1 MLECLR
7 TMVVN
12 SMIRLND
19 RMDGPSVSLGSKLS
33 DTKVSFAIFKRD
45 IKRLLV
51 NPVALVVTLGVCVI
65 PSLYAWYNIVA
76 NWDPYGNTQ
85 GIKIAIANNDQGT
98 QNDLVGELNAG
109 DKVVDQLKEND
120 QLGWTFVDSAA
131 DAKEGVESGE
141 YYAAIVIPKNFSDNL
156 VSMLDGNY
164 RQPKLTYYVNEKKS
178 AIAPKVTDT
187 GANTIEEQINSEFVS
202 TVGETVAG
210 IAKDAGIDFKDKTAQ
225 VQDSLTSSV
234 SEASGTLSEVRDSIN
249 DMNTAIDKTNGAI
262 VSADVAL
269 AGLQGQAPSLTQAI
283 SQGNDL
289 LGEAR
294 TTAGKSIT
302 LLSKALSEGSVAL
315 SKTSASANAAV
326 GKMTGALTST
336 TARIDNSLESLQTT
350 IDHNNALI
358 DRLQKLADSVPTG
371 SEEIN
376 ALIASTIDT
385 LRGQNES
392 LQTVKDNLSAQS
404 SAIANDASAVSS
416 ASDAIN
422 TAIQT
427 GTTNI
432 SQAQTDLGQNALP
445 KASSALDSF
454 SVVSGDLTGIVS
466 GLTPTIAN
474 ARGMLSQL
482 DATLKQA
489 KTTLSQTDASLAKVQ
504 DKLATAANDIAALQT
519 SESMS
524 ELADLVGVD
533 VDDVAD
539 FMASPVELTSKSIY
553 PVKSFGSGIAPFYTN
568 LALWVGGY
576 VLIAIYKLEVDREG
590 IGSFTAHQGYF
601 GRWLLLVIL
610 GAFQAIIVTV
620 GDLVIGVQCINP
632 VLFVLGGIAI
642 SFTYVNIIYALSTTF
657 KHIGKA
663 IGVILVIVQIPGSS
677 GMYPIEMMPGF
688 FQWLHPLLP
697 FTYGINLL
705 RETVG
710 GMYSF
715 NYLFNLCILS
725 VFLAI
730 ALFIGLQLRP
740 LLLNLNLLFDKQLS
754 TTGLMICE
762 SNDLPRQRYSLR
774 TAMRVMLDSASYRR
788 ELLEHAVAFE
798 HRYPYFIKGGFAA
811 VVGVQVLIFVLSTVL
826 DVDNN
831 GKVILLVIWII
842 SVIVICGWLIN
853 IEYIR
858 ASLNTQMRI
867 SALSDEDLRREMREH
882 TAAIPAAR
890 RMFGLNASERG
901 SKSKDQVA
909 DQSIHHN
916 MHHVPA
922 NGDDTFVMNEDGAPL
937 GKHSKGGEA

>member
-1 MLECLR
+1 
-7 TMVVN
+7 
-12 SMIRLND
+12 
-19 RMDGPSVSLGSKLS
+19 MDGPSVSLGSKLS
-33 DTKVSFAIFKRD
+33 NAKVSFAIFKRD
-45 IKRLLV
+45 IKRLLM

-98 QNDLVGELNAG
+98 QNDLVGKLNAG

-164 RQPKLTYYVNEKKS
+164 HQPKLTYYVNEKKS

-210 IAKDAGIDFKDKTAQ
+210 IAKDAGIDLKDKATQ
-225 VQDSLTSSV
+225 TQDSLAGSV
-234 SEASGTLSEVRDSIN
+234 SEASDTLGEVRDSIG
-249 DMNTAIDKTNGAI
+249 DMITAIDKTSSSIA
-262 VSADVAL
+262 SADAAL

-283 SQGNDL
+283 AQGNDL

-302 LLSKALSEGSVAL
+302 SLSKALSEGSIVL
-315 SKTSASANAAV
+315 SKTSASANAAI
-326 GKMTGALTST
+326 GKLTGTVTST
-336 TARIDNSLESLQTT
+336 TTRIDNSLESLQAT
-350 IDHNNALI
+350 IDHNKAVIGHLEI
-358 DRLQKLADSVPTG
+358 LANDTSTG
-371 SEEIN
+371 SEEID
-376 ALIASTIDT
+376 ARIVSTIDL
-385 LRGQNES
+385 LREQNEK
-392 LQTVKDNLSAQS
+392 LQSIKDGLSAQS
-404 SAIANDASAVSS
+404 SAMANDAAAVSG

-422 TAIQT
+422 NAIQA
-427 GTTNI
+427 GATNLG
-432 SQAQTDLGQNALP
+432 QAQTDLGQNALP

-454 SVVSGDLTGIVS
+454 AAVSGDLTGIVS
-466 GLTPTIAN
+466 GMTPTIAS
-474 ARGMLSQL
+474 ARGTLAQL

-519 SESMS
+519 SESMG
-524 ELADLVGVD
+524 ELADLMDVD
-533 VDDVAD
+533 VNDVAD

-590 IGSFTAHQGYF
+590 IGSFTARQGYF
-601 GRWLLLVIL
+601 GRWLLMVIL

-620 GDLVIGVQCINP
+620 GDLVIGVQCVNP
-632 VLFVLGGIAI
+632 LLFVLGGVAI

-688 FQWLHPLLP
+688 FQWLLP

-715 NYLFNLCILS
+715 NYLFNLCILV
-725 VFLAI
+725 VFLI
-730 ALFIGLQLRP
+730 VALFIGLQLRP

-774 TAMRVMLDSASYRR
+774 TAMRVMLDSDSYRR
-788 ELLEHAVAFE
+788 ELLDHAVAFE
-798 HRYPYFIKGGFAA
+798 HRYPYYIKGGFAA
-811 VVGVQVLIFVLSTVL
+811 VVGVQVLLFALSTVL
-826 DVDNN
+826 DIDNN
-831 GKVILLVIWII
+831 GKIILLVIWII

-901 SKSKDQVA
+901 SKSKDQAV
-909 DQSIHHN
+909 DQSIHHD
-916 MHHVPA
+916 MHHVSA
-922 NGDDTFVMNEDGAPL
+922 NGDDTFVMNEDGVPL

>member
-1 MLECLR
+1 
-7 TMVVN
+7 
-12 SMIRLND
+12 
-19 RMDGPSVSLGSKLS
+19 MDGPSVSLGSKLS
-33 DTKVSFAIFKRD
+33 NAKVSFAIFKRD

-85 GIKIAIANNDQGT
+85 GIKIAIANNDRGT

-109 DKVVDQLKEND
+109 DQVVDQLKEND
-120 QLGWTFVDSAA
+120 QLGWTFVDSAS

-164 RQPKLTYYVNEKKS
+164 HQPKLTYYVNEKKS

-187 GANTIEEQINSEFVS
+187 GASTIEEQINSEFVS
-202 TVGETVAG
+202 TVGETVSS
-210 IAKDAGIDFKDKTAQ
+210 IAKDAGVDLKDKATQ
-225 VQDSLTSSV
+225 TQDSLASSV
-234 SEASGTLSEVRDSIN
+234 SEASDTLGEVRDSIG
-249 DMNTAIDKTNGAI
+249 DMNAAIDKTSGAI
-262 VSADVAL
+262 ASADAAL
-269 AGLQGQAPSLTQAI
+269 AGMQGQAPSLTQAI

-294 TTAGKSIT
+294 TTAGNSIAS
-302 LLSKALSEGSVAL
+302 LSKALSEGSLAL
-315 SKTSASANAAV
+315 TKTSASANAAI
-326 GKMTGALTST
+326 GKLTGTVTST
-336 TARIDNSLESLQTT
+336 TTRIDNSLESLQAT
-350 IDHNNALI
+350 IDHNKAVIGHLEI
-358 DRLQKLADSVPTG
+358 LANDTSTG
-371 SEEIN
+371 SEEID
-376 ALIASTIDT
+376 ARIVSTINT
-385 LRGQNES
+385 LREQNEK
-392 LQTVKDNLSAQS
+392 LQSIKDGLSAQS
-404 SAIANDASAVSS
+404 SAMANDAAAVSG

-422 TAIQT
+422 NAIQT
-427 GTTNI
+427 GATNLG
-432 SQAQTDLGQNALP
+432 QAQTDLGQNALP

-454 SVVSGDLTGIVS
+454 AAVSGDLTGIVS
-466 GLTPTIAN
+466 GLTPTIAS
-474 ARGMLSQL
+474 ARGTLSQL
-482 DATLKQA
+482 NATLGQA
-489 KTTLSQTDASLAKVQ
+489 KTTLSQTDSSLAKVQ

-519 SESMS
+519 SESMG
-524 ELADLVGVD
+524 ELADLMGVD
-533 VDDVAD
+533 VNDVAD
-539 FMASPVELTSKSIY
+539 FMASPVELASKSIY
-553 PVKSFGSGIAPFYTN
+553 PVKSFGSGIA
-568 LALWVGGY
+568 
-576 VLIAIYKLEVDREG
+576 
-590 IGSFTAHQGYF
+590 QGYF
-601 GRWLLLVIL
+601 GRWLLMVIL
-610 GAFQAIIVTV
+610 GALQAIIVTV
-620 GDLVIGVQCINP
+620 GDLVIGVQCVNP
-632 VLFVLGGIAI
+632 LLFVLGGIAI

-715 NYLFNLCILS
+715 NYLFNLCILG
-725 VFLAI
+725 VFLI
-730 ALFIGLQLRP
+730 VALFIGLQLRP

-754 TTGLMICE
+754 TTGMMICE

-774 TAMRVMLDSASYRR
+774 TAMRVMLDSDSYRR
-788 ELLEHAVAFE
+788 ELLDHAVAFE
-798 HRYPYFIKGGFAA
+798 HRYPYYIKGGFAA
-811 VVGVQVLIFVLSTVL
+811 VVGVQVLLFVLSTVL
-826 DVDNN
+826 DIDNN
-831 GKVILLVIWII
+831 GKIILLVIWII
-842 SVIVICGWLIN
+842 SVIAICGWLIN

-890 RMFGLNASERG
+890 HMFGLNASERG
-901 SKSKDQVA
+901 AKGG
-909 DQSIHHN
+909 DQSTGRLPHIGSHHKSQGSDSTATN
-916 MHHVPA
+916 D
-922 NGDDTFVMNEDGAPL
+922 GDTTAL

>member
-1 MLECLR
+1 
-7 TMVVN
+7 
-12 SMIRLND
+12 
-19 RMDGPSVSLGSKLS
+19 MDGPSVSLGSKLS
-33 DTKVSFAIFKRD
+33 NAKVSFAIFKRD
-45 IKRLLV
+45 IKRLLM

-164 RQPKLTYYVNEKKS
+164 HQPKLTYYVNEKKS

-202 TVGETVAG
+202 TVGETVAS
-210 IAKDAGIDFKDKTAQ
+210 IAKDAGVDLKDKATQ
-225 VQDSLTSSV
+225 TQDSLTSSV
-234 SEASGTLSEVRDSIN
+234 SEASDTLGEVRDSIG
-249 DMNTAIDKTNGAI
+249 DMNAAIDKTSGAI
-262 VSADVAL
+262 APADAAL

-294 TTAGKSIT
+294 ATAGNSIT
-302 LLSKALSEGSVAL
+302 SLSKALSEGSLAL
-315 SKTSASANAAV
+315 TKTSASANAAI
-326 GKMTGALTST
+326 GKLTGTVTST
-336 TARIDNSLESLQTT
+336 TTRIDNSLESLQAT
-350 IDHNNALI
+350 IDHNKAVIGHLEILVN
-358 DRLQKLADSVPTG
+358 DTSTG
-371 SEEIN
+371 SEEID
-376 ALIASTIDT
+376 ARIVSTIDS
-385 LRGQNES
+385 LREQNQK
-392 LQTVKDNLSAQS
+392 LQSIKDGLSAQS
-404 SAIANDASAVSS
+404 SAMANDATAISN
-416 ASDAIN
+416 ASNALN
-422 TAIQT
+422 AAIQT
-427 GTTNI
+427 GTANLG
-432 SQAQTDLGQNALP
+432 QAQTDLGQNALP

-454 SVVSGDLTGIVS
+454 TAVSGDLTGIVS
-466 GLTPTIAN
+466 GMTPTIAS
-474 ARGMLSQL
+474 ARGTLAQL

-519 SESMS
+519 SESMG
-524 ELADLVGVD
+524 ELADLMDVD
-533 VDDVAD
+533 VNDVAD

-590 IGSFTAHQGYF
+590 IGSFTARQGYF

-610 GAFQAIIVTV
+610 GALQAIIVTV
-620 GDLVIGVQCINP
+620 GDLVIGVQCVNP
-632 VLFVLGGIAI
+632 LLFVLGGIAI

-715 NYLFNLCILS
+715 NYLFNLCVLG
-725 VFLAI
+725 VFLAV

-774 TAMRVMLDSASYRR
+774 TAMRVMLDSDSYRR
-788 ELLEHAVAFE
+788 ELLDHAVAFE
-798 HRYPYFIKGGFAA
+798 HRYPYYIKGGFAA
-811 VVGVQVLIFVLSTVL
+811 VVGVQVLLFVLSTVL
-826 DVDNN
+826 DIDNN
-831 GKVILLVIWII
+831 GKIILLVIWII
-842 SVIVICGWLIN
+842 SVIAICGWLIN

-901 SKSKDQVA
+901 AKGGEQPTSRLPHIGAHRKAQDA
-909 DQSIHHN
+909 
-916 MHHVPA
+916 
-922 NGDDTFVMNEDGAPL
+922 DGADNVNGNDGDTTPL

>member
-1 MLECLR
+1 
-7 TMVVN
+7 
-12 SMIRLND
+12 
-19 RMDGPSVSLGSKLS
+19 MDGPSVSLGSKLS
-33 DTKVSFAIFKRD
+33 NAKVSFAIFKRD

-98 QNDLVGELNAG
+98 QNDLVGDLNAG
-109 DKVVDQLKEND
+109 DQVVDQLKEND

-164 RQPKLTYYVNEKKS
+164 HQPKLTYYVNEKKS

-202 TVGETVAG
+202 TVGKTVAG
-210 IAKDAGIDFKDKTAQ
+210 VDLKDKATQ
-225 VQDSLTSSV
+225 TQDSLASSV
-234 SEASGTLSEVRDSIN
+234 SEASDTLGEVRDSIG
-249 DMNTAIDKTNGAI
+249 DMNAAIDKTSGAI
-262 VSADVAL
+262 ASADAAL

-289 LGEAR
+289 LSEAR
-294 TTAGKSIT
+294 STAGNSIT
-302 LLSKALSEGSVAL
+302 SLSKALSEGSLAL
-315 SKTSASANAAV
+315 TKTSASANAAI
-326 GKMTGALTST
+326 GKLTGAVTST
-336 TARIDNSLESLQTT
+336 TTRIDNSLESLQAT
-350 IDHNNALI
+350 IDHNKAVIGHLEI
-358 DRLQKLADSVPTG
+358 LANDTSTG
-371 SEEIN
+371 SEEID
-376 ALIASTIDT
+376 ARIVSTIDL
-385 LRGQNES
+385 LREQNEK
-392 LQTVKDNLSAQS
+392 LQSIKDGLSAQS
-404 SAIANDASAVSS
+404 SAMANDAAAVSG

-422 TAIQT
+422 NAIHT
-427 GTTNI
+427 GATNLG
-432 SQAQTDLGQNALP
+432 QAQTDLGQNALP

-454 SVVSGDLTGIVS
+454 AAVSGDLTGIVS
-466 GLTPTIAN
+466 GMTPTLAN
-474 ARGMLSQL
+474 ARGTLAQLS
-482 DATLKQA
+482 ATLGQA
-489 KTTLSQTDASLAKVQ
+489 KTTLSQTDSSLAKVQ

-519 SESMS
+519 SESMG
-524 ELADLVGVD
+524 ELADLMGVD
-533 VDDVAD
+533 VNDVAD

-590 IGSFTAHQGYF
+590 VGSFTARQGYF
-601 GRWLLLVIL
+601 GRWLLMVIL
-610 GAFQAIIVTV
+610 GALQAIIVTV
-620 GDLVIGVQCINP
+620 GDLVIGVQCVNP
-632 VLFVLGGIAI
+632 LLFVLGGIAI

-715 NYLFNLCILS
+715 NYLFNLCILG
-725 VFLAI
+725 VFLI
-730 ALFIGLQLRP
+730 VALFIGLQLRP

-754 TTGLMICE
+754 TTGMMICE

-774 TAMRVMLDSASYRR
+774 TAMRVMLDSDSYRR
-788 ELLEHAVAFE
+788 ELLDHAVAFE
-798 HRYPYFIKGGFAA
+798 HRYPYYIKGGFAA
-811 VVGVQVLIFVLSTVL
+811 VVGVQVLLFVLSTVL
-826 DVDNN
+826 DIDNN
-831 GKVILLVIWII
+831 GKIILLVIWII
-842 SVIVICGWLIN
+842 SVIAICGWLIN

-890 RMFGLNASERG
+890 HMFGLNASERG
-901 SKSKDQVA
+901 AKGG
-909 DQSIHHN
+909 DQSTGRLPHIGSHHKSQGSDSTATN
-916 MHHVPA
+916 D
-922 NGDDTFVMNEDGAPL
+922 GDTTAL

>member
-1 MLECLR
+1 
-7 TMVVN
+7 MVVD
-12 SMIRLND
+12 STIRFND

-33 DTKVSFAIFKRD
+33 NAKVSFAIFKRD

-85 GIKIAIANNDQGT
+85 GIKIAIANNDRGT

-109 DKVVDQLKEND
+109 DKVVDQLKENH
-120 QLGWTFVDSAA
+120 QLGWTFVDSTA

-164 RQPKLTYYVNEKKS
+164 HQPKLTYYVNEKKS

-202 TVGETVAG
+202 TVGKTVAG
-210 IAKDAGIDFKDKTAQ
+210 IAKDAGVDLKET
-225 VQDSLTSSV
+225 QDSLASSV
-234 SEASGTLSEVRDSIN
+234 SEASDTLGEVRDSIG
-249 DMNTAIDKTNGAI
+249 DMNAAIDKTSGAI
-262 VSADVAL
+262 ASADAAL

-289 LGEAR
+289 LSEAR
-294 TTAGKSIT
+294 TTAGNSIT
-302 LLSKALSEGSVAL
+302 SLSKALSEGSLAL
-315 SKTSASANAAV
+315 TKTSASANAAI
-326 GKMTGALTST
+326 GKLTGAVTST
-336 TARIDNSLESLQTT
+336 TTRIDNSLESLQAT
-350 IDHNNALI
+350 IDHNKAVIGHLEI
-358 DRLQKLADSVPTG
+358 LANDTSTG
-371 SEEIN
+371 SEEID
-376 ALIASTIDT
+376 ARIVSTIDL
-385 LRGQNES
+385 LREQNEK
-392 LQTVKDNLSAQS
+392 LQSIKDGLSAQS
-404 SAIANDASAVSS
+404 SAMANDAAAVSG

-422 TAIQT
+422 NAIHT
-427 GTTNI
+427 GATNLG
-432 SQAQTDLGQNALP
+432 QAQTDLGQNALP

-454 SVVSGDLTGIVS
+454 AAVSGDLTGIVS
-466 GLTPTIAN
+466 GMTPTLAN
-474 ARGMLSQL
+474 ARGTLAQLS
-482 DATLKQA
+482 ATLGQA
-489 KTTLSQTDASLAKVQ
+489 KTTLSQTDSSLAKVQ

-519 SESMS
+519 SESMG
-524 ELADLVGVD
+524 ELADLMGVD
-533 VDDVAD
+533 VNDVAD

-590 IGSFTAHQGYF
+590 VGSFTARQGYF
-601 GRWLLLVIL
+601 GRWLLMVIL
-610 GAFQAIIVTV
+610 GALQAIIVTV
-620 GDLVIGVQCINP
+620 GDLVIGVQCVSP
-632 VLFVLGGIAI
+632 LLFVLGGIAI

-715 NYLFNLCILS
+715 NYLFNLCILG
-725 VFLAI
+725 VFLI
-730 ALFIGLQLRP
+730 VALFIGLQLRP

-754 TTGLMICE
+754 TTGMMICE

-774 TAMRVMLDSASYRR
+774 TAMRVMLDSDSYRR
-788 ELLEHAVAFE
+788 ELLDHAVAFE
-798 HRYPYFIKGGFAA
+798 HRYPYYIKGGFAA
-811 VVGVQVLIFVLSTVL
+811 VVGVQVLLFVLSTVL
-826 DVDNN
+826 DIDNN
-831 GKVILLVIWII
+831 GKIILLVIWII
-842 SVIVICGWLIN
+842 SVIAICGWLIN

-890 RMFGLNASERG
+890 HMFGLNASERG
-901 SKSKDQVA
+901 AKGG
-909 DQSIHHN
+909 DQSTGRLPHIGSHHKSQGSDSTATN
-916 MHHVPA
+916 D
-922 NGDDTFVMNEDGAPL
+922 GDTTAL

>member
-1 MLECLR
+1 
-7 TMVVN
+7 MVID
-12 SMIRLND
+12 STIRFND

-33 DTKVSFAIFKRD
+33 NAKVSFAIFKRD

-85 GIKIAIANNDQGT
+85 GIKIAIANNDRGT

-109 DKVVDQLKEND
+109 DQVVDQLKEND
-120 QLGWTFVDSAA
+120 QLGWTFVDSTA

-164 RQPKLTYYVNEKKS
+164 HQPKLTYYVNEKKS

-202 TVGETVAG
+202 TVGKTVAG
-210 IAKDAGIDFKDKTAQ
+210 IAKDAGVDLKDKATQ
-225 VQDSLTSSV
+225 TQDSLASSV
-234 SEASGTLSEVRDSIN
+234 SEASDTLGEVRDSIG
-249 DMNTAIDKTNGAI
+249 DMNAAIDKTSGAI
-262 VSADVAL
+262 ASADAAL

-289 LGEAR
+289 LSEAR
-294 TTAGKSIT
+294 TTAGNSIT
-302 LLSKALSEGSVAL
+302 SLT
-315 SKTSASANAAV
+315 KTSASANAAI
-326 GKMTGALTST
+326 GKLTGAVTST
-336 TARIDNSLESLQTT
+336 TTRIDNSLESLQAT
-350 IDHNNALI
+350 IDHNKAVIGHLEI
-358 DRLQKLADSVPTG
+358 LANDTSTG
-371 SEEIN
+371 SEEID
-376 ALIASTIDT
+376 ARIVSTIDL
-385 LRGQNES
+385 LREQNEK
-392 LQTVKDNLSAQS
+392 LQSIKDGLSAQS
-404 SAIANDASAVSS
+404 SAMANDAAAVSG

-422 TAIQT
+422 NAIHT
-427 GTTNI
+427 GATNLG
-432 SQAQTDLGQNALP
+432 QAQTDLGQNALP

-454 SVVSGDLTGIVS
+454 AAVSGDLTGIVS
-466 GLTPTIAN
+466 GMTPTLAN
-474 ARGMLSQL
+474 ARGTLAQLS
-482 DATLKQA
+482 ATLGQA
-489 KTTLSQTDASLAKVQ
+489 KTTLSQTDSSLAKVQ

-519 SESMS
+519 SESMG
-524 ELADLVGVD
+524 ELADLMGVD
-533 VDDVAD
+533 VNDVAD
-539 FMASPVELTSKSIY
+539 FMASPVELTSKPIY

-590 IGSFTAHQGYF
+590 VGSFTARQGYF
-601 GRWLLLVIL
+601 GRWLLMVIL
-610 GAFQAIIVTV
+610 GALQAIIVTV
-620 GDLVIGVQCINP
+620 GDLVIGVQCVSP
-632 VLFVLGGIAI
+632 LLFVLGGIAI

-715 NYLFNLCILS
+715 NYLFNLCILG
-725 VFLAI
+725 VFLI
-730 ALFIGLQLRP
+730 VALFIGLQLRP

-754 TTGLMICE
+754 TTGMMICE

-774 TAMRVMLDSASYRR
+774 TAMRVMLDSDSYRR
-788 ELLEHAVAFE
+788 ELLDHAVAFE
-798 HRYPYFIKGGFAA
+798 HRYPYYIKGGFAA
-811 VVGVQVLIFVLSTVL
+811 VVGVQVLLFVLSTVL
-826 DVDNN
+826 DIDNN
-831 GKVILLVIWII
+831 GKIILLVIWII
-842 SVIVICGWLIN
+842 SVIAICGWLIN

-890 RMFGLNASERG
+890 HMFGLNASERG
-901 SKSKDQVA
+901 AKGG
-909 DQSIHHN
+909 DQSTGRLPHIGSHHKSQGSDSTATN
-916 MHHVPA
+916 D
-922 NGDDTFVMNEDGAPL
+922 GDTTAL

>member
-1 MLECLR
+1 
-7 TMVVN
+7 MVVD
-12 SMIRLND
+12 STIRFND

-33 DTKVSFAIFKRD
+33 NAKVSFAIFKRD

-85 GIKIAIANNDQGT
+85 GIKIAIANNDRGT

-109 DKVVDQLKEND
+109 DKVVDQLKENH
-120 QLGWTFVDSAA
+120 QLGWTFVDSTA

-164 RQPKLTYYVNEKKS
+164 HQPKLTYYVNEKKS

-202 TVGETVAG
+202 TVGKTVAG
-210 IAKDAGIDFKDKTAQ
+210 IAKDAGVDLKDKATQ
-225 VQDSLTSSV
+225 TQDSLASSV
-234 SEASGTLSEVRDSIN
+234 SEASDTLGEVRDSIG
-249 DMNTAIDKTNGAI
+249 DMNAAIDKTSGAI
-262 VSADVAL
+262 ASADAAL

-289 LGEAR
+289 LSEAR
-294 TTAGKSIT
+294 TTAGN
-302 LLSKALSEGSVAL
+302 SKALSEGSLAL
-315 SKTSASANAAV
+315 TKTSASANAAI
-326 GKMTGALTST
+326 GKLTGAVTST
-336 TARIDNSLESLQTT
+336 TTRIDNSLESLQAT
-350 IDHNNALI
+350 IDHNKAVIGHLEI
-358 DRLQKLADSVPTG
+358 LANDTSTG
-371 SEEIN
+371 SEEID
-376 ALIASTIDT
+376 ARIVSTIDL
-385 LRGQNES
+385 LREQNEK
-392 LQTVKDNLSAQS
+392 LQSIKDGLSAQS
-404 SAIANDASAVSS
+404 SAMANDAAAVSG

-422 TAIQT
+422 NAIHT
-427 GTTNI
+427 GATNLG
-432 SQAQTDLGQNALP
+432 QAQTDLGQNALP

-454 SVVSGDLTGIVS
+454 AAVSGDLTGIVS
-466 GLTPTIAN
+466 GMTPTLAN
-474 ARGMLSQL
+474 ARGTLAQLS
-482 DATLKQA
+482 ATLGQA
-489 KTTLSQTDASLAKVQ
+489 KTMLSQTDSSLAKVQ

-519 SESMS
+519 SESMG
-524 ELADLVGVD
+524 ELADLMGVD
-533 VDDVAD
+533 VNDVAD

-590 IGSFTAHQGYF
+590 VGSFTARQGYF
-601 GRWLLLVIL
+601 GRWLLMVIL
-610 GAFQAIIVTV
+610 GALQAIIVTV
-620 GDLVIGVQCINP
+620 GDLVIGVQCVSP
-632 VLFVLGGIAI
+632 LLFVLGGIAI

-715 NYLFNLCILS
+715 NYLFNLCILG
-725 VFLAI
+725 VFLI
-730 ALFIGLQLRP
+730 VALFIGLQLRP

-754 TTGLMICE
+754 TTGMMICE

-774 TAMRVMLDSASYRR
+774 TAMRVMLDSDSYRR
-788 ELLEHAVAFE
+788 ELLDHAVAFE
-798 HRYPYFIKGGFAA
+798 HRYPYYIKGGFAA
-811 VVGVQVLIFVLSTVL
+811 VVGVQVLLFVLSTVL
-826 DVDNN
+826 DIDNN
-831 GKVILLVIWII
+831 GKIILLVIWII
-842 SVIVICGWLIN
+842 SVIAICGWLIN

-890 RMFGLNASERG
+890 HMFGLNASERG
-901 SKSKDQVA
+901 AKGG
-909 DQSIHHN
+909 DQSTGRLPHIDSHHKSQGSDSTATN
-916 MHHVPA
+916 D
-922 NGDDTFVMNEDGAPL
+922 GDTTAL